1 MDELK
6 SEMRWTL
13 RIAAILAVLLVAYA
27 IWPVAGFYRIASAIE
42 SRDAAGLSQR
52 VDFRALRKSLTKQIV
67 ETYLEL
73 TGKGKKLGLFGKGI
87 AVGLGT
93 SYAEPIV
100 ARLINE
106 ATLMDLLTKGNA
118 GGGAKISAELAPF
131 SKSALRSGWN
141 TWWNSEYRGDDYY
154 VYLPPEKSAEE
165 QFRVKLSLS
174 QWRWKLAGIGLPDA
188 LRVQLAEELVKE
200 RESKKD

>member
-1 MDELK
+1 
-6 SEMRWTL
+6 
-13 RIAAILAVLLVAYA
+13 
-27 IWPVAGFYRIASAIE
+27 
-42 SRDAAGLSQR
+42 
-52 VDFRALRKSLTKQIV
+52 
-67 ETYLEL
+67 
-73 TGKGKKLGLFGKGI
+73 
-87 AVGLGT
+87 
-93 SYAEPIV
+93 
-100 ARLINE
+100 
-106 ATLMDLLTKGNA
+106 MDLLTKGNA